1 MFTYELVEQA
11 KNFINGEIG
20 IEQLED
26 WLTPR
31 LEDFLEDT
39 ESLDCGIAAA
49 IEDYLALYSDEAIN
63 LYEFRLQLAEY
74 LEHASDNFNVPIG
87 IAFINKITTGV
98 STPDVYTFFIQ
109 EEQEISGPSV
119 ISLQI
124 SYVDT

>member
-31 LEDFLEDT
+31 LEDFLEDN
-39 ESLDCGIAAA
+39 ESLDCSIAAA

-63 LYEFRLQLAEY
+63 LDEFRLQLAEY
-74 LEHASDNFNVPIG
+74 LEHVSDNFNVPIG

-98 STPDVYTFFIQ
+98 STPDVYTVFIQ

>member
-1 MFTYELVEQA
+1 
-11 KNFINGEIG
+11 
-20 IEQLED
+20 
-26 WLTPR
+26 
-31 LEDFLEDT
+31 LEDT
-39 ESLDCGIAAA
+39 ESLDCSIAAA

-63 LYEFRLQLAEY
+63 LDEFRLQLAEY
-74 LEHASDNFNVPIG
+74 LEHVSDNFNVPIG

-98 STPDVYTFFIQ
+98 STPDVYTVFIQ